1 MKQKERFGSQKK
13 VDFANAPNYSST
25 ALHDAAQS
33 GSYDILTQN
42 SVVDVNVSQTGTL
55 ALHIPTQEVRPS
67 LFEI

>member
-42 SVVDVNVSQTGTL
+42 SVVDVNLSQT
-55 ALHIPTQEVRPS
+55 LHIPMQEVRPL